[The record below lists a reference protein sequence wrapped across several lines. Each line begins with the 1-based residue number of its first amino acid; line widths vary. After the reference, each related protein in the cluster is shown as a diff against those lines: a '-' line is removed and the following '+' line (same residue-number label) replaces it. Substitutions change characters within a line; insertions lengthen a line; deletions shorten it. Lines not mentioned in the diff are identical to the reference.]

1 MQPFDSLLAFPSIH
15 QFPIMQPI
23 EALEAIDRLPENVV
37 MHGLEDIDRKHGF
50 DDLRVIQILG
60 VIHERLD
67 LQGFRL
73 LSAIGKNEFIEIL
86 RGIEG
91 KPEKRGVKT

>member
-1 MQPFDSLLAFPSIH
+1 MHPFDSLLAFPSIH
-15 QFPIMQPI
+15 QFPSMRSI
-23 EALEAIDRLPENVV
+23 EALEAIDG
-37 MHGLEDIDRKHGF
+37 MLEYVIIDAFRGIGRKYGF